1 MTIDELLTQLNGL
14 SAKLEPVAGEEATF
28 DLRILLLQ
36 IQIEKQKVAQ
46 AFSPLADLNALAP
59 VPTGQLQLLMGQV
72 DEAIAA
78 DNKRVQFV
86 QTVISVAKVALRAA
100 GVPLP
105 AGL

>member
-1 MTIDELLTQLNGL
+1 MTIDELLMQLNGL

-36 IQIEKQKVAQ
+36 IEKQKVAQ
-46 AFSPLADLNALAP
+46 AFSPLADLNAVAP